1 LSFIGSFF
9 LATFCGMPFSRRTA
23 FFIASLLAFIV
34 SFTPSSTQAGLAIT
48 GSLGGQSRLDF
59 SEPGFGYTV
68 GLYSKIDEQVWLG
81 VQSGQGVAGEASAIP
96 ILASAYVRL
105 PLGRVIMPV
114 ATGGLGYA
122 LGDEQK
128 GFIWRAGGLFDIRN
142 GRRSSLLLGTEYE
155 GLKKRGGLVGRAG
168 LLLEF

>member
-1 LSFIGSFF
+1 MPFFRLTAFCTAPLVAPLFLALAIAFTVSFIPS
-9 LATFCGMPFSRRTA
+9 TA
-23 FFIASLLAFIV
+23 H
-34 SFTPSSTQAGLAIT
+34 AGIAIT

-59 SEPGFGYTV
+59 SQPSFGYTV

-81 VQSGQGVAGEASAIP
+81 VQSGQGVADEASAIP

-105 PLGRVIMPV
+105 PIGRVVMPV

-122 LGDEQK
+122 IGDEQK

-155 GLKKRGGLVGRAG
+155 ALKGRGGLVGRAG

>member
-1 LSFIGSFF
+1 
-9 LATFCGMPFSRRTA
+9 MPFFRRAA
-23 FFIASLLAFIV
+23 FFTALLLSLTV
-34 SFTPSSTQAGLAIT
+34 SLIPSPAHAGLAIA
-48 GSLGGQSRLDF
+48 GSLGGQTRLDF

-81 VQSGQGVAGEASAIP
+81 VQSGQGVAGEPSSIP

-105 PLGRVIMPV
+105 PIGRVVMPV

-122 LGDEQK
+122 IGDEQK

-155 GLKKRGGLVGRAG
+155 GLKGRGGLVGRAG